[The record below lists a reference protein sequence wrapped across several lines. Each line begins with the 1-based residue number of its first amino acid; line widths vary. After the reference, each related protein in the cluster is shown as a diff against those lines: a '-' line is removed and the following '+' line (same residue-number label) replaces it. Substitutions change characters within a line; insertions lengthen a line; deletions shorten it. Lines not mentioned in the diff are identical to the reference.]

1 LNKAVDDGENI
12 GIHLIRASS
21 LEDMVASFDT
31 GKNGPRVFV
40 MSLPHGP
47 AVDKVLDELLPLLSP
62 GDIVIDGEYL
72 RFARMRVPN

>member
-1 LNKAVDDGENI
+1 
-12 GIHLIRASS
+12 
-21 LEDMVASFDT
+21 
-31 GKNGPRVFV
+31 

-72 RFARMRVPN
+72 RFVRMRVPN